1 MTLLTLTGCLF
12 FFFFC
17 VLPQTYYLFRSVNIN
32 VNTWL
37 YYSYVHFFVFTHS
50 THIHTSKKTRRG
62 TRPSPLSSSSPMRRS
77 SILSIN
83 TWRLVWKKKKS
94 NMVCHFTGFSSFDT
108 WRHDEPS
115 KLWMAAW
122 GGDAGSEEQH
132 SMLQWYCNVLWF
144 PIRVVAHRPS
154 NFMVNNY
161 EGDVAWN
168 IEGGKA
174 GCGGVV
180 VQYTQH
186 SFATRVPTF
195 EPYVGVDAETQQHLE
210 TRKMRTRLKSRKRGI
225 LLHSKKFNALVHP
238 FPRKICSNFSHS
250 THFCFVG
257 RWGALLPL
265 WILIKDGGAPTTTPF
280 LSSAWRV
287 RRNRPLAMKEKIK
300 TRIKNKDRLKYI
312 IGYKVAE
319 VGCVGTATS

>member
-1 MTLLTLTGCLF
+1 MRIQRIRKPHATVVCVHTPLGEWHCWHWLAVF
-12 FFFFC
+12 FSFFFC

-174 GCGGVV
+174 GSGGVI

-186 SFATRVPTF
+186 TLQPGCPPLNPT
-195 EPYVGVDAETQQHLE
+195 
-210 TRKMRTRLKSRKRGI
+210 
-225 LLHSKKFNALVHP
+225 
-238 FPRKICSNFSHS
+238 
-250 THFCFVG
+250 
-257 RWGALLPL
+257 
-265 WILIKDGGAPTTTPF
+265 
-280 LSSAWRV
+280 SAWTQRHSS
-287 RRNRPLAMKEKIK
+287 
-300 TRIKNKDRLKYI
+300 T
-312 IGYKVAE
+312 
-319 VGCVGTATS
+319 